1 MTTYKI
7 LASRETYYEFE
18 IEADSEKEAL
28 EVIEQIEINEDVEKY
43 AYDWYPLEVFDTE
56 EIEEDK

>member
-18 IEADSEKEAL
+18 IEADSEREAL
-28 EVIEQIEINEDVEKY
+28 EVIEQIELNEDVEKY

-56 EIEEDK
+56 EVEEDK

>member
-18 IEADSEKEAL
+18 IEADSEQEAL